1 MAHIQTYRASQD
13 GIARAAMMKSLD
25 DASFYIACGNCLFGR
40 QGAGRRLMHQW
51 YRKAEA
57 AKADAIGWASR

>member
-1 MAHIQTYRASQD
+1 MSDWPTSED
-13 GIARAAMMKSLD
+13 GLARAAMMKSLD